1 MLLRHPNTVEFD
13 PANRAHR
20 LAVAAFMKRNAWM
33 DSPLRFAHD
42 PTYGSIAEQ
51 VRVKMLLWY
60 ISRDVEKAAKP
71 VKKGVWKRKSK
82 SKVIVLTQSSME
94 T

>member
-1 MLLRHPNTVEFD
+1 MLLRHPNTVDFN

-20 LAVAAFMKRNAWM
+20 LAVAAFMKRNAWA
-33 DSPLRFAHD
+33 DSPVRFTHD

-51 VRVKMLLWY
+51 VRVKLLQWY

-71 VKKGVWKRKSK
+71 VKKAAPKRKTK
-82 SKVIVLTQSSME
+82 AE
-94 T
+94 